1 MKSVQFLNFLEQLD
15 KILYK
20 NSCFNIILNDLRGKR
35 LTSKETNLK
44 ENKYNLALGRINYV
58 VKKYD

>member
-1 MKSVQFLNFLEQLD
+1 MKSVLFLIFLEQSD

-20 NSCFNIILNDLRGKR
+20 NSRFNIILNDQQGKR

-44 ENKYNLALGRINYV
+44 ENKHNQALGRINYIA
-58 VKKYD
+58 KKYD

>member
-20 NSCFNIILNDLRGKR
+20 NSRFNIILNDPRVKR
-35 LTSKETNLK
+35 MTSKETNLK
-44 ENKYNLALGRINYV
+44 ENKHNQALGRINNIT
-58 VKKYD
+58 KKYD

>member
-1 MKSVQFLNFLEQLD
+1 MELVLFLNFLEQLD

-20 NSCFNIILNDLRGKR
+20 NSRFNIILNNPRGKR

-44 ENKYNLALGRINYV
+44 ENKYNLALGRINYI

>member
-1 MKSVQFLNFLEQLD
+1 MKSVQILNFLEQLD

-20 NSCFNIILNDLRGKR
+20 NSRFNIILNDPRGKR

-44 ENKYNLALGRINYV
+44 ENKYN
-58 VKKYD
+58 

>member
-1 MKSVQFLNFLEQLD
+1 MKSVQILNFLEQLD

-20 NSCFNIILNDLRGKR
+20 NSRFNIILNDPRGKM

-44 ENKYNLALGRINYV
+44 ENKHN
-58 VKKYD
+58 